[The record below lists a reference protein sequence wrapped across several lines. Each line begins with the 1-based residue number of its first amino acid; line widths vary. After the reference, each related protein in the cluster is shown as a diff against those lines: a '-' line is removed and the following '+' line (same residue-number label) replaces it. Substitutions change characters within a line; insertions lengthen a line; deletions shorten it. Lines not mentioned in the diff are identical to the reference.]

1 MAHGWDGGQ
10 DRAFPPQAC
19 VYHTSGFSQ
28 TDRAGWGLMGEQE
41 NSKQPRR
48 RAAAALGFVGLSV
61 TAGVLV
67 SAMLTPVVAV
77 AGVATETGLHLFET
91 MPEAL
96 TPDALAQTTDIYAKN
111 HAGEPVLLASVYDQ
125 NRKSVSWEAI
135 SPFVKDALVSTE
147 DPRFYTHGGVDI
159 PSALRAAIG
168 NAASGEVG
176 SGAST
181 ITMQYVKNI
190 LVQRAEAIRDKDER
204 AAAYTEATKTSMDR
218 KLREMRLAIGLEK
231 ALTKDQIMLGYLNIA
246 HFGGTVYGIE
256 AAAEYYFGVTAA
268 DLTLA
273 QAASL
278 VATVNAPN
286 DFRIDEPD
294 NLGDNKYRRDN
305 DVLAAML
312 HERKITQTQHDE
324 AAATPIEPN
333 ITPPSTGCHAANPLG
348 AGFFCDYVQWVITNE
363 KVLPDASDPEYS
375 TLATGGYDIYT
386 TLDLDLQASAVAA
399 VDAYVPRTTE
409 VLDLGAS
416 LVTVEPGTGRILA
429 MAQNK
434 EFNADPEETS
444 PENTAV
450 NYGTDFDYGGSSGF
464 QAGSTYKVFTL
475 AEWLKDGRS
484 LNDVVNGDSRALQLS
499 SFKDSCQ
506 GASGGTYTPKND
518 GGQKPGN
525 ISVRSATAQ
534 SVNGAYFSMAQKLLR
549 LRRAR
554 HQRGLA
560 AADGRGVRGDRQ
572 PGRPLLADRD
582 RPHRRARRG
591 RASGA
596 AERMHGGRVA
606 GSRGGHGVSVAGRC
620 ARRHRA
626 RLQPVR
632 RRPRV
637 RKDGHDR
644 LREGH
649 LVRRIDHPADH
660 RGLGRQRERGRLAAA
675 VDDRRRQ
682 GRPAP
687 PQGLEAV
694 HDCGEQGDARGEL
707 PRGLLAARARL
718 SRRVRFPPVGVGGRR

>member
-1 MAHGWDGGQ
+1 
-10 DRAFPPQAC
+10 
-19 VYHTSGFSQ
+19 
-28 TDRAGWGLMGEQE
+28 MGEQD

-135 SPFVKDALVSTE
+135 SPYVKDALVSTE

-168 NAASGEVG
+168 NAAAGEVG

-399 VDAYVPRTTE
+399 VDAYIPRSTE
-409 VLDLGAS
+409 VLDLGSS

-434 EFNADPEETS
+434 DFNADQDAIS

-534 SVNGAYFSMAQKLLR
+534 SVNGAYFSMAQKLDQCEIRKTAEAFGVKRADGKPLTSYVSDILGTNEVSPLR
-549 LRRAR
+549 MAAAFAAIANKGVHCSPIAIDRIVGPDGAELPVPQSGCTEAVSEEVAAAMASALQGVVRGGTGGESNPYDGVPVFGKTGTTDSEKDTWFVGSTTRLTTAVWVGNVNGGVSLRRSTIGGIKGDLLR
-554 HQRGLA
+554 HKVWKQYMTA
-560 AADGRGVRGDRQ
+560 ANTVL
-572 PGRPLLADRD
+572 PGESFPE
-582 RPHRRARRG
+582 
-591 RASGA
+591 AS
-596 AERMHGGRVA
+596 
-606 GSRGGHGVSVAGRC
+606 SR
-620 ARRHRA
+620 
-626 RLQPVR
+626 PVR
-632 RRPRV
+632 
-637 RKDGHDR
+637 D
-644 LREGH
+644 
-649 LVRRIDHPADH
+649 
-660 RGLGRQRERGRLAAA
+660 
-675 VDDRRRQ
+675 
-682 GRPAP
+682 
-687 PQGLEAV
+687 
-694 HDCGEQGDARGEL
+694 
-707 PRGLLAARARL
+707 
-718 SRRVRFPPVGVGGRR
+718 